1 MFDVVRSTQIAQR
14 PVREK
19 CFTAT
24 VVVVLQ
30 CGAFIKNIVLFK
42 TVEKICKLKCPKIFL
57 GVKWVRKMFRGVKA
71 C

>member
-30 CGAFIKNIVLFK
+30 RGAFIKNIVLFK
-42 TVEKICKLKCPKIFL
+42 TVEKICKLK
-57 GVKWVRKMFRGVKA
+57 
-71 C
+71 